1 MAEQSG
7 TERRDV
13 ITQYAPIA
21 GVILVVA
28 GLLFLLDQRIHT
40 NWLSLSIPVVIS
52 LVLISA
58 GFILRRSVLVYTGW
72 ILLGLGG
79 ALFFLLQNIFDA
91 TYRLRIG
98 LAMFA
103 NAIAWIGLFIA
114 GKSLAK
120 RTYWWV
126 LFLVAIFLGLGYLFS
141 IRTAGL
147 LDYIWILSLAISL
160 VFLAWGLFT
169 RKIALIIP
177 GALLATIGTGVYVA
191 WSEASSTG
199 GLKDTGIMLVWFAL
213 GWILVTILSRVIE
226 KRFLWWPLI
235 PGGVLL
241 TVGTGLYIGG
251 DPENTLG
258 FLGNTGSIGLILLG
272 VYLILLKF
280 GIKK

>member
-40 NWLSLSIPVVIS
+40 NWLSLSILVVIS

-58 GFILRRSVLVYTGW
+58 GFVLRRRVLVYTGW

-79 ALFFLLQNIFDA
+79 ALFFMLQNIIDA

-114 GKSLAK
+114 GKSFAK
-120 RTYWWV
+120 RTYWWA

-141 IRTAGL
+141 IRAAGL

-169 RKIALIIP
+169 RKIGLIIP
-177 GALLATIGTGVYVA
+177 GALLTTIGTGVYVA
-191 WSEASSTG
+191 WSKASSTG

-213 GWILVTILSRVIE
+213 GWILVTILSRLIE

-251 DPENTLG
+251 APESTLG